1 MTAYPLCGHNVPMST
16 DKTLFKMW
24 VEKKQLEHF
33 KAIAKREKV
42 SVAWLMRKAFDNF
55 LMEHKRGH

>member
-1 MTAYPLCGHNVPMST
+1 MST

-24 VEKKQLEHF
+24 IEKRQLELF

-42 SVAWLMRKAFDNF
+42 SVAWLMRKAFDEF
-55 LMEHKRGH
+55 LKRK

>member
-1 MTAYPLCGHNVPMST
+1 MST

-24 VEKKQLEHF
+24 VEKRQLEHF